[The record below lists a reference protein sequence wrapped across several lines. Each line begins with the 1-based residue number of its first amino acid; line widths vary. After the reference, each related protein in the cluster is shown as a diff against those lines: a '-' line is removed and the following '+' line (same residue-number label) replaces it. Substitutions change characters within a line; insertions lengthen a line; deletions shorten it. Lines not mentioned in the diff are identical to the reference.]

1 MTTPAFIPL
10 PGRILPASG
19 LVLIGYRGTG
29 KSTVG
34 RIIAERTLCPFVDV
48 DTEIERR
55 VGRSIR
61 SIFET
66 DGEPGFRQ
74 IEATMLDDLT
84 ASPALRGGALA
95 TGGGAILA
103 EGNRVILREFGLVVW
118 LTADA
123 ETLTRR
129 LAGARNHLADRPA
142 LTSAGTLDEVA
153 AVLEART
160 PLYRATADITIL
172 SAGRSV
178 HEVADSVLDVWN
190 LAIESRNLARKR
202 G

>member
-1 MTTPAFIPL
+1 MTSPTFITL
-10 PGRILPASG
+10 PGRPLPASG

-55 VGRSIR
+55 AGRSIR

-66 DGEPGFRQ
+66 DGESGFRRV
-74 IEATMLDDLT
+74 EAATLGDLT
-84 ASPALRGGALA
+84 TSPGLRGGALA

-103 EGNRVILREFGLVVW
+103 ETNRLALREFGLVVW
-118 LTADA
+118 LTADP

-129 LAGARNHLADRPA
+129 LAGTRHSLADRPA

-153 AVLEART
+153 TVLEART
-160 PLYRATADITIL
+160 PLYQATADVAIL
-172 SAGRSV
+172 SAGRAV
-178 HEVADSVLDVWN
+178 HEVVDSVLEAWRE
-190 LAIESRNLARKR
+190 AIERRNLARKR